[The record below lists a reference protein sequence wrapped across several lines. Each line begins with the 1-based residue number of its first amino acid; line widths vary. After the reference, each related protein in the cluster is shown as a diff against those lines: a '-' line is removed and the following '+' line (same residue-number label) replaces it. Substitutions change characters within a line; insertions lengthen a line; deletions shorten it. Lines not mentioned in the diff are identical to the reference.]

1 VRKGVLIILSIV
13 FAQISRAQQIP
24 EYTQWFLHQ
33 FAINPAHAGIKQC
46 IDIHSLYRIQWV
58 GVDGA
63 PDSGFLSVSIPLQA
77 RKRKML
83 SARHGT
89 GFKFET
95 DRVGQFST
103 NRLNAAYA
111 AHFNFNKTDRLSLG
125 VYGGI
130 IQTGYDPGNSTTAD
144 PDPTVMQQANFI
156 SPDATFGA
164 WFNSENYF
172 VGLTL
177 RNVFRSKWID
187 IGTDS
192 RHRVHLAINGGY
204 RVKLNENI
212 TFLPSMIIRI
222 PPRNPVSTDI
232 NLYVD
237 YKNVLGLGVGYR
249 SGDAING
256 VVTFKIKEQF
266 SISYSFD
273 YAVTAIQSV
282 AKNTHELSLRFTTCK
297 PDRSGPAKCPL
308 FE

>member
-1 VRKGVLIILSIV
+1 
-13 FAQISRAQQIP
+13 
-24 EYTQWFLHQ
+24 
-33 FAINPAHAGIKQC
+33 
-46 IDIHSLYRIQWV
+46 
-58 GVDGA
+58 
-63 PDSGFLSVSIPLQA
+63 
-77 RKRKML
+77 ML

-95 DRVGQFST
+95 DRIGQFST
-103 NRLNAAYA
+103 NRINAAYA

-130 IQTGYDPGNSTTAD
+130 IQTGYDPSNSTTAD
-144 PDPTVMQQANFI
+144 PDPQVMQQANFI

-172 VGLTL
+172 AGLTL
-177 RNVFRSKWID
+177 RNMFRSKWMD

-204 RVKLNENI
+204 RLKIKENI
-212 TFLPSMIIRI
+212 TFLPSMIIRV
-222 PPRNPVSTDI
+222 PPRNPVSADI
-232 NLYVD
+232 TLYAD
-237 YKNVLGLGVGYR
+237 YKNVFGLGIGYR
-249 SGDAING
+249 SGDAVNAI
-256 VVTFKIKEQF
+256 VTFKIKSQF

-297 PDRSGPAKCPL
+297 PNRSGPAKCPL